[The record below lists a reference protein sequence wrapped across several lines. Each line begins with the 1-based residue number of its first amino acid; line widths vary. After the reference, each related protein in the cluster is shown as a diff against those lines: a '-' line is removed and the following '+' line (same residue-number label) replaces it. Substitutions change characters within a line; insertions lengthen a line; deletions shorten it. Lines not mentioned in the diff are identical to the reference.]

1 MITSSRNPK
10 DFINAQVRGKE
21 LIVRSHELNGVDYD
35 KNQSVLIENL
45 IDLNVFDY
53 DEYSYTL
60 ILTDEYNSHLKIYN
74 NANLED
80 IVNKKKVI
88 ERLAIDI
95 NSRIKNNENYDSE
108 LKKVAI
114 NLRAIKRAI
123 EKNIDTLNDKQIRFK
138 GEVNL
143 NIRMNNLQDCKEDL
157 EVLSESIKIIDTF
170 ILENKLFFFENIESE
185 SIRFHINK
193 LSAYLRDARKNVRKV
208 LDELTKYLVQI
219 ELEAKRIEHI
229 KSIYK
234 LKYSG
239 ELYEK
244 TNAEIIFK
252 EVKQI
257 GSKLKINSHYRN
269 DYDFMDQVYDEYKK
283 TQSHTDKPLD
293 TKQHIKPAPIKRDTI
308 KETRNPTV
316 SVRVAYLKF
325 IKQDKPL
332 EEFLNTIPNLDRKKY
347 LSLYIRIVINYS
359 NHLHISK
366 KDTVTSR
373 GFILPIVKRK
383 GL

>member
-1 MITSSRNPK
+1 M
-10 DFINAQVRGKE
+10 
-21 LIVRSHELNGVDYD
+21 
-35 KNQSVLIENL
+35 
-45 IDLNVFDY
+45 
-53 DEYSYTL
+53 
-60 ILTDEYNSHLKIYN
+60 KIYN

-95 NSRIKNNENYDSE
+95 NSRIKDNENYDSE

-244 TNAEIIFK
+244 TNAEIVFK

-257 GSKLKINSHYRN
+257 GSKLKIKAHYRN

-283 TQSHTDKPLD
+283 TQDYNELPLD
-293 TKQHIKPAPIKRDTI
+293 PKQHIKPAPIKRDTI
-308 KETRNPTV
+308 KETRKPTI
-316 SVRVAYLKF
+316 SVRVTYLKF

-332 EEFLNTIPNLDRKKY
+332 EVFLNTIPNLDRKKY

-366 KDTVTSR
+366 KDTVASR